1 MDEKD
6 MELYEKLSRLQ
17 WLMQRSRLKNHAK
30 NGPMGDPTRGQGRVL
45 AMLKIQP
52 EISSKD
58 LAYLL
63 GIRQQSLNEL
73 LNKLEKKEYVTR
85 VPSETDRRVML
96 VRLTE
101 KGKQAQEPNGES
113 DDTGIFDCLSPEER
127 EQFNEYL
134 DRIIAAIEQKCGD
147 GMDDGTREWMRGACE
162 RMGRDQ
168 FERLMN
174 MRMGSHA
181 FGMHFGPGGPG
192 EPGGPG
198 RHGGPGEPVGFGGP
212 GFGPFGGFG
221 KPGDPEDE

>member
-17 WLMQRSRLKNHAK
+17 WLMQRSHLRNHVK
-30 NGPMGDPTRGQGRVL
+30 NGPVGDPTRGQGRVL

-73 LNKLEKKEYVTR
+73 LNKLEKKGYVTR

-101 KGKQAQEPNGES
+101 QGKQAQDENSGA
-113 DDTGIFDCLSPEER
+113 DDTGLFDCLSPEER
-127 EQFNEYL
+127 DQFNAYL
-134 DRIIAAIEQKCGD
+134 DRMIAAFEQKCGD
-147 GMDDGTREWMRGACE
+147 GMDDGAREWMHEACE
-162 RMGRDQ
+162 RMGKDQ
-168 FERLMN
+168 FERLMS
-174 MRMGSHA
+174 MRMGGRS
-181 FGMHFGPGGPG
+181 FGNHFGQ
-192 EPGGPG
+192 
-198 RHGGPGEPVGFGGP
+198 GGP

-221 KPGDPEDE
+221 RPDDPEDE